1 MARLNGWKARLRQ
14 LDSSR
19 FQLTYIFVAY
29 YAVWIAPGR
38 ISMGDTSL
46 SRLGRVIS
54 VYSVRTH
61 STILVYASTLLCKFD
76 CVWKLTRRIHGPT
89 NWQFI
94 TNDSLSSG
102 RFIVRMGISGGL

>member
-19 FQLTYIFVAY
+19 FQLTCIFVAY

-54 VYSVRTH
+54 VYSARTH
-61 STILVYASTLLCKFD
+61 FTILVYASTLLCKLEANAKNSQTHQLA
-76 CVWKLTRRIHGPT
+76 VHNQQLRMTWKPFILTKNLGVPK
-89 NWQFI
+89 
-94 TNDSLSSG
+94 D
-102 RFIVRMGISGGL
+102 

>member
-19 FQLTYIFVAY
+19 FQLTCIFVAY

-54 VYSVRTH
+54 V
-61 STILVYASTLLCKFD
+61 LLRPHPFHY
-76 CVWKLTRRIHGPT
+76 T
-89 NWQFI
+89 
-94 TNDSLSSG
+94 
-102 RFIVRMGISGGL
+102 GLCQHPAL